1 MLLKDERT
9 GEIISELSEETFMF
23 SAGQRKNLAIA
34 VTCVYILLWVVYW
47 TLRES
52 LWQTSVDVS
61 ISLSKHGGLLLWYCW
76 LFSEVVYKWYILII
90 GVLGVFA
97 PRKDRMM
104 TSVLIFIISY
114 IFRQYIRLIIGETR
128 PQYTT
133 AEITMRGGCNCSY
146 GMPSGHSE
154 GTAMVYALLF
164 YNIIPLKA
172 DNAAKVKMVVLY
184 IFITASVA
192 FSRVYYGRHS
202 IPQVVLGAWQSVTA
216 FCWMLVFEDATNAFF
231 RRLLAGGKAELR
243 LLLTFNAS
251 VLFLNLAS
259 WFLIFDRQ
267 ISNLDLKSKTC
278 FECFENGNLSVKHD
292 LGKAL
297 IFPTIWLG
305 MTIGYMIGG
314 VRCEPYNP
322 EYLSLH
328 ASWLGFKRIF
338 LNLILYSPLVTVMG
352 MKGEMLP
359 IIVVGTILYII
370 CGYMLS
376 TVEIRL
382 RHRFALNIPG
392 DLSLE
397 GLEK

>member
-1 MLLKDERT
+1 MLIKDERT
-9 GEIISELSEETFMF
+9 GEIIPELAEETFML
-23 SAGQRKNLAIA
+23 SASQKKQFAIG
-34 VTCVYILLWVVYW
+34 TTFVYILLWIVY
-47 TLRES
+47 LGFRQS
-52 LWQTSVDVS
+52 LWDVSVNAS

-114 IFRQYIRLIIGETR
+114 IVRQYIRLIIGETR
-128 PQYTT
+128 PQYTSPD
-133 AEITMRGGCNCSY
+133 ITMRGGCNCSY

-172 DNAAKVKMVVLY
+172 GNSFKVKMVALY
-184 IFITASVA
+184 IFITASVT
-192 FSRVYYGRHS
+192 FSRIYYGRHS
-202 IPQVVLGAWQSVTA
+202 IPQVLLGAWQSVTA
-216 FCWMLVFEDATNAFF
+216 FAWMLVLEDTTNAFF
-231 RRLLAGGKAELR
+231 RRLLAGGQSELR
-243 LLLTFNAS
+243 LLLTFNVC
-251 VLFLNLAS
+251 VLVINLSS
-259 WFLIFDRQ
+259 WFLIFDNQ
-267 ISNLDLKSKTC
+267 ISSLDLKSKTC
-278 FECFENGNLSVKHD
+278 FECFANGNLSVKHD

-322 EYLSLH
+322 EYLGLH
-328 ASWLGFKRIF
+328 VSWLGVKRIL
-338 LNLILYSPLVTVMG
+338 LNLVLYSPLLIVMG
-352 MKGEMLP
+352 MKGQMLP
-359 IIVVGTILYII
+359 IIMVGIILYIFS
-370 CGYMLS
+370 GYLLS

-382 RHRFALNIPG
+382 RHWFGLNIAG

-397 GLEK
+397 GLDK